1 MKTFFGTQS
10 KRAAFVAVITVL
22 FVSALAFNTGF
33 VQGKPVPPAGGTTP
47 IVGTTVTFTPV
58 RGGASIIA
66 TTGANGS
73 FTSSLLQVG
82 RYTLTIS
89 PSVAYTVSIANKTAV
104 PSPFQVWAN
113 FNQMKGLLVGGMNA
127 TPGVT
132 GPINFMSNGSLT
144 LSLSFSGTVSG
155 TLTK

>member
-1 MKTFFGTQS
+1 MKIFFGTRS
-10 KRAAFVAVITVL
+10 KRAVCVAAVVVL
-22 FVSALAFNTGF
+22 FISALAINAGF
-33 VQGKPVPPAGGTTP
+33 VQGKPVLAAGTTP
-47 IVGTTVTFTPV
+47 IVGTTVTFTPIH
-58 RGGASIIA
+58 GGSSTTA

-73 FTSSLLQVG
+73 FTSSILQVG

-127 TPGVT
+127 TPGAT